1 MSNLEHLV
9 ENGLGILEN
18 GYSSEEWFNRM
29 SADIN
34 WEYVENITVDDLWEI
49 CQYVF
54 YTWADRKT
62 EPQKIGYCNECKW
75 FRDKQ
80 VCGRCRSKNMYA
92 PKDEQIRA
100 CDICKYESGETCTH
114 PKVKTMKKEWETF
127 EGDLW
132 GEKDTPKWCPIGE
145 TEPQTERSK

>member
-9 ENGLGILEN
+9 ENGLCILEN

-54 YTWADRKT
+54 YTWSKILIDSALTIDAVSEWIPCSERLPSENGFYLVTYPLIDGEPWVQVLRFSNGKFYSNDVWGDVEFDDVTAWMPLPKPYGERK
-62 EPQKIGYCNECKW
+62 
-75 FRDKQ
+75 
-80 VCGRCRSKNMYA
+80 
-92 PKDEQIRA
+92 
-100 CDICKYESGETCTH
+100 GE
-114 PKVKTMKKEWETF
+114 
-127 EGDLW
+127 
-132 GEKDTPKWCPIGE
+132 
-145 TEPQTERSK
+145 

>member
-34 WEYVENITVDDLWEI
+34 WEYVENITVDNLWEI

-54 YTWADRKT
+54 YTWADRYVK
-62 EPQKIGYCNECKW
+62 GA
-75 FRDKQ
+75 D
-80 VCGRCRSKNMYA
+80 
-92 PKDEQIRA
+92 DET
-100 CDICKYESGETCTH
+100 D
-114 PKVKTMKKEWETF
+114 
-127 EGDLW
+127 
-132 GEKDTPKWCPIGE
+132 
-145 TEPQTERSK
+145 

>member
-9 ENGLGILEN
+9 ENGLVILEN

-54 YTWADRKT
+54 YTWADHYVKGA
-62 EPQKIGYCNECKW
+62 E
-75 FRDKQ
+75 
-80 VCGRCRSKNMYA
+80 
-92 PKDEQIRA
+92 DET
-100 CDICKYESGETCTH
+100 D
-114 PKVKTMKKEWETF
+114 
-127 EGDLW
+127 
-132 GEKDTPKWCPIGE
+132 
-145 TEPQTERSK
+145 

>member
-9 ENGLGILEN
+9 ENGLVILEN

-62 EPQKIGYCNECKW
+62 EPQNCDDCIWSVCNYNK
-75 FRDKQ
+75 
-80 VCGRCRSKNMYA
+80 A
-92 PKDEQIRA
+92 
-100 CDICKYESGETCTH
+100 
-114 PKVKTMKKEWETF
+114 F
-127 EGDLW
+127 ED
-132 GEKDTPKWCPIGE
+132 
-145 TEPQTERSK
+145 EPQTESE

>member
-9 ENGLGILEN
+9 ENGLVILEN

-62 EPQKIGYCNECKW
+62 EPQTELKG
-75 FRDKQ
+75 
-80 VCGRCRSKNMYA
+80 SKRLLKG
-92 PKDEQIRA
+92 KD
-100 CDICKYESGETCTH
+100 
-114 PKVKTMKKEWETF
+114 
-127 EGDLW
+127 
-132 GEKDTPKWCPIGE
+132 
-145 TEPQTERSK
+145 EPQTERSSE